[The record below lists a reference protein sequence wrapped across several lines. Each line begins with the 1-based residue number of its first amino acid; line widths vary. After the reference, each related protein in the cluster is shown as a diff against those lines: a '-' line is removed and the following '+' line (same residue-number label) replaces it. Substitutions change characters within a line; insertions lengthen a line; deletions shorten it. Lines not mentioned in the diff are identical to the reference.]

1 MHTSGEERSFSR
13 SRRASSEYISES
25 VAPAATASG
34 SRYSPRSSKIVGQR
48 KAWLFFFF
56 FFFFFFFGPP
66 HERNHCCSVLVARC
80 CCCEYGS
87 GITLQL
93 VVAAA
98 WLRGSGYTHGT
109 TVETS

>member
-34 SRYSPRSSKIVGQR
+34 SKYSPRSSKIVGQR
-48 KAWLFFFF
+48 KAWLFCFFF
-56 FFFFFFFGPP
+56 LFFFFGPP
-66 HERNHCCSVLVARC
+66 HERNHCWSVLVARC

-87 GITLQL
+87 GIQM
-93 VVAAA
+93 
-98 WLRGSGYTHGT
+98 
-109 TVETS
+109 VE